1 MLHGCVTGT
10 VQSAHVEQGGQ
21 MRSWLVGV
29 LVALVM
35 PLGFVGSAQAAQGA
49 AKQFTSCDR
58 LLSEYPNGVARSKKA
73 ANAAVRD
80 GFARPKVSAA
90 VYKTNSGRLDR
101 DKDGVMCEQGGTSRG
116 SQGSGSD
123 FTSSRDFCLGKAVID
138 RWDIPSS
145 CNGVLRDDYATQE
158 WCRGAKVIYGK
169 VPDYC
174 N

>member
-1 MLHGCVTGT
+1 MRRLVVVVVGLFLLTVTAVPAHAIQGT
-10 VQSAHVEQGGQ
+10 
-21 MRSWLVGV
+21 
-29 LVALVM
+29 
-35 PLGFVGSAQAAQGA
+35 
-49 AKQFTSCDR
+49 AKTFTSCDR

-90 VYKTNSGRLDR
+90 LYEANSGRLDR

-145 CNGVLRDDYATQE
+145 CNDVLRDDYATQE